1 MKVAILGAGA
11 MGSALTIP
19 YSEKNEV
26 VLWGTEYDV
35 PILEKIRRGEKHP
48 RIDERVAV
56 NDILNPDELD
66 KALNA
71 DILVIAVSTE
81 GVMPIFEQ
89 ISDSLKD
96 QVIITLAKGFIDEG
110 EILTIPQAIWHERK
124 DLKRNIAAITGPSIA
139 KEVAKKLPTHV
150 VYSSLGDRTLKVVKE
165 YLETDY
171 YRISLTHD
179 IVGCETASAL
189 KNVYS
194 IAIAWIRGI
203 ESRKGNVT
211 MNNLKG
217 IIVTQA
223 LREIGTLVRANGG
236 KTETVYDLTG
246 IGDLI
251 ATFRGGRNGMLG
263 ELLGKGYDIDSAL
276 KELERRGVGVVE
288 GYVNAE
294 RAYRLAETLDHK
306 GKLKMEELPLLEG
319 INDVLYNGK
328 DAEEVI
334 HDLF

>member
-1 MKVAILGAGA
+1 MRVSILGAGA

-19 YSEKNEV
+19 YSEKNDV

-35 PILEKIRRGEKHP
+35 HILKKLRMGEKHP
-48 RIDERVAV
+48 RIDEKVIASR
-56 NDILNPDELD
+56 ILDPEELD
-66 KALNA
+66 VALNT
-71 DILVIAVSTE
+71 DIVVIAVSTE

-89 ISDSLKD
+89 ISESLRD
-96 QVIITLAKGFIDEG
+96 QIIITLAKGFIDEG

-124 DLKRNIAAITGPSIA
+124 DLKEKIAAITGPSIA
-139 KEVAKKLPTHV
+139 KEVAKKLPTHA
-150 VYSSLGDRTLKVVKE
+150 VYSSLGESTLSTVKE
-165 YLETDY
+165 HLETDY
-171 YRISLTHD
+171 YRIATSHD

-203 ESRKGNVT
+203 ESRKGVT

-217 IIVTQA
+217 IIVAQA
-223 LREIGTLVRANGG
+223 LKEIGTIVRANGG
-236 KTETVYDLTG
+236 KVETVYGLTG

-263 ELLGKGYDIDSAL
+263 ELLGRGYDTNSAL
-276 KELERRGVGVVE
+276 KELEKRGVGVIE

-294 RAYRLAETLDHK
+294 RAYRLVETLDHR
-306 GKLKMEELPLLEG
+306 GKLKLEELKLLNG

-328 DAEEVI
+328 SAEEAV

>member
-1 MKVAILGAGA
+1 MRVSVLGAGA

-35 PILEKIRRGEKHP
+35 PILKKLRMGEKHP
-48 RIDERVAV
+48 RIDERVSV
-56 NDILNPDELD
+56 SEILGPDELD
-66 KALNA
+66 RAVNA

-89 ISDSLKD
+89 ISDSLRD
-96 QVIITLAKGFIDEG
+96 QVIIKLAKGFIDEG

-124 DLKRNIAAITGPSIA
+124 DLKERVAAITGPSIA

-150 VYSSLGDRTLKVVKE
+150 VYSSLGHDTLSVVKE
-165 YLETDY
+165 RLETDY
-171 YRISLTHD
+171 YRITPSHD

-203 ESRKGNVT
+203 EGRKDVT

-223 LREIGTLVRANGG
+223 LREIGIIVRANGG
-236 KTETVYDLTG
+236 DAGTVYGLTG

-263 ELLGKGYDIDSAL
+263 ELLGKGYDTRSAL
-276 KELERRGVGVVE
+276 KELERRGVGVIE

-294 RAYRLAETLDHK
+294 RAYRLAETLDHR
-306 GKLKMEELPLLEG
+306 GKLKLEELPLLNG

-328 DAEEVI
+328 DAEEVVQ
-334 HDLF
+334 DLF

>member
-1 MKVAILGAGA
+1 MRVSILGAGA

-19 YSEKNEV
+19 YSEKNDV
-26 VLWGTEYDV
+26 LLWGTEYDV
-35 PILEKIRRGEKHP
+35 PILKKLKMGEKHP
-48 RIDERVAV
+48 RIDEMV
-56 NDILNPDELD
+56 NASRILYPDELD
-66 KALNA
+66 EALNA
-71 DILVIAVSTE
+71 DIVVIAVSTE

-89 ISDSLKD
+89 ISDSLRD
-96 QVIITLAKGFIDEG
+96 QIIITLAKGFIDEG

-124 DLKRNIAAITGPSIA
+124 DLKEKIAAITGPSIA

-150 VYSSLGDRTLKVVKE
+150 VYSSLSDETLNAVKE
-165 YLETDY
+165 HLETDY
-171 YRISLTHD
+171 YRISASHD

-203 ESRKGNVT
+203 ESRKGVT

-217 IIVTQA
+217 IIVAQA
-223 LREIGTLVRANGG
+223 LWEIGTIVRANGG
-236 KTETVYDLTG
+236 KFETVYGLTG

-251 ATFRGGRNGMLG
+251 ATFRGGRNGMFG
-263 ELLGKGYDIDSAL
+263 ELLGKGYDATSAL

-294 RAYRLAETLDHK
+294 RAYRLAEILDHK
-306 GKLKMEELPLLEG
+306 GKLKLEELRLLNG

-328 DAEEVI
+328 DAEEVV